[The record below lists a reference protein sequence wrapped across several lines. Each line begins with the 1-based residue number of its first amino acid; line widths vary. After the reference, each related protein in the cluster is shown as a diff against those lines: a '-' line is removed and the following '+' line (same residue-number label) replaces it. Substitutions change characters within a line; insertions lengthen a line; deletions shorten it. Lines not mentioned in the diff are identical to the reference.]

1 MDYAKIFAQNLPME
15 QGVIEKS
22 DKNGNKALTSEQR
35 KVVRR
40 YSDALSKNYILNE
53 VFSEISPKK
62 NLKKNIDG
70 VTIILSRQELSDD
83 LRNELEGKTKV
94 EASVILEKNISVAVT
109 GIQTK
114 GPAGPII
121 YVSQK
126 KAEKIKKN
134 REVLNALEGMIR
146 ERDFTRIPARIT
158 YVNLEKR
165 IVNIDIGDYGI
176 PGLIRFE
183 GWEGDEIT
191 EDNFKELVGTVCH
204 VSAVGRYGNGI
215 EDKQLAGAFKC
226 ITKTPKAGAYEGLDR
241 RYPVGSTIVG
251 TVKSIEDKCCWAR
264 IEGEEVNIMLYFPWD
279 RDGDY
284 EWDKV
289 VSELTCGH
297 TYSILVTKNEP
308 MKKLLRGRILHE
320 LPDRVDK
327 ELEQK
332 VMEDVVKSRK
342 RQIFNIS
349 PSDRNWGL
357 PDYV

>member
-1 MDYAKIFAQNLPME
+1 MLFVDKRTNGGIAFMDYAKIFAQNLPME

-158 YVNLEKR
+158 
-165 IVNIDIGDYGI
+165 
-176 PGLIRFE
+176 
-183 GWEGDEIT
+183 
-191 EDNFKELVGTVCH
+191 
-204 VSAVGRYGNGI
+204 
-215 EDKQLAGAFKC
+215 
-226 ITKTPKAGAYEGLDR
+226 
-241 RYPVGSTIVG
+241 
-251 TVKSIEDKCCWAR
+251 
-264 IEGEEVNIMLYFPWD
+264 
-279 RDGDY
+279 
-284 EWDKV
+284 
-289 VSELTCGH
+289 
-297 TYSILVTKNEP
+297 
-308 MKKLLRGRILHE
+308 
-320 LPDRVDK
+320 
-327 ELEQK
+327 
-332 VMEDVVKSRK
+332 
-342 RQIFNIS
+342 
-349 PSDRNWGL
+349 
-357 PDYV
+357 